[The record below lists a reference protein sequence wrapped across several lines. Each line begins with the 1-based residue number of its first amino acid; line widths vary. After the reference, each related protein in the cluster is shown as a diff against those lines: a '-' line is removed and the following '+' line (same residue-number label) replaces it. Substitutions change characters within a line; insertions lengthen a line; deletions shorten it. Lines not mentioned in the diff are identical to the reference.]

1 MALTEIPSELSS
13 TPSIVDNGN
22 ATAITINA
30 DESVIVSKQLTLPL
44 AIGDRP
50 ILQGGFLSKL
60 ADDGDADIW
69 GVSETYYP
77 SNGTATDAWGIRW
90 ASNPNEIQF
99 VGSGT
104 NKLRIDL
111 DTAGKVYID
120 NNEVWHAGND
130 GAGSGLD
137 ADLLDGLHATS
148 FASSTFNVA
157 NTSSSDPNTDT
168 SAYFLTNH
176 ANAPFGST
184 YSHIQNHWYSSVGGN
199 VSQHATAYNSS
210 PARFAVRHRYSG
222 TWTAWSEA
230 WTSGNDDGQLI
241 TKSGNSYYQLDT
253 WLQSTSTHLLYS
265 PSSGA
270 GTHFNA
276 SITSYGAYHVLGNK
290 NGYTGFE
297 LGSASGVVTG
307 MYDPAGNG
315 GEWNPTTGWHYYYH
329 RANDCLGV
337 SGSPTSSAYGLYV
350 SGGIYATGSITP
362 SDRRLKENIR
372 TIDNALETVEEM
384 RGVYYNRIDDEK
396 KKTEIGFIAQ
406 EVDEIEGAK
415 PLITYAEDIDQFG
428 VSYGNTTAL
437 LVEAVKE
444 LSQQVKDLQIEVKE
458 LRNG

>member
-60 ADDGDADIW
+60 ADDGNADIW
-69 GVSETYYP
+69 GISETYYP

-90 ASNPNEIQF
+90 ASDPNEIQF

-120 NNEVWHAGND
+120 DNEVWHAGND
-130 GAGSGLD
+130 
-137 ADLLDGLHATS
+137 
-148 FASSTFNVA
+148 SSTFNVA
-157 NTSSSDPNTDT
+157 NTSSGDPNTVT

-176 ANAPFGST
+176 ANAPFGGT

-199 VSQHATAYNSS
+199 VSQHATSYNSS
-210 PARFAVRHRYSG
+210 PARFAVRHRYQG

-230 WTSGNDDGQLI
+230 WTAGNDDGQLI
-241 TKSGNSYYQLDT
+241 TKSGNSYYMLDT
-253 WLQSTSTHLLYS
+253 WLQSTTTHFLYS
-265 PSSGA
+265 PASGA
-270 GTHFNA
+270 GTHFSANIA
-276 SITSYGAYHVLGNK
+276 GSYGSFHVLGNK
-290 NGYTGFE
+290 NGYSGFE
-297 LGSASGVVTG
+297 LGSSSAVVTA
-307 MYDPAGNG
+307 MYDTGGNG
-315 GEWNPTTGWHYYYH
+315 GDWNPTSGWHFYYH
-329 RANDCLGV
+329 RANDCLGI
-337 SGSPTSSAYGLYV
+337 SGSVTSAAYGLYV
-350 SGGIYATGSITP
+350 TGAIYATGSITP

-384 RGVYYNRIDDEK
+384 RGVYYNRIDDEE
-396 KKTEIGFIAQ
+396 KKTEMGFIAQ

-415 PLITYAEDIDQFG
+415 PLITYAEDIDQYG